1 MAGITN
7 TSSFGKALWPGINTW
22 YGKAYNEF
30 KVEYTDLFDTYKTS
44 QHYEEDVGVVS
55 FGLAKKKAEGAPVEY
70 EGESQGFITRYQP
83 DEYALGFI
91 ITEIMMEDDLYGVA
105 GERKSK
111 GLAFSMRQTKEIVGA
126 NVYNRAFDSNYVG
139 GDGLELCSASHLNYS
154 GGTWSNLA
162 TSVISELALE
172 QGVIAMGKWTTDK
185 GMRISVTPECIVIPV
200 DLQFDVKRIL
210 DSNLRVG
217 TSDNDL
223 NALASMGN
231 FPKGVKVNH
240 YLTDPDAWFI
250 RTNVQDGMKYFERR
264 ADYFKHDEDFDTSNA
279 KFKCAGRYVFGWTDP
294 RTMYGSAG
302 V

>member
-1 MAGITN
+1 MTGITN
-7 TSSFGKALWPGINTW
+7 TSAFGKALWPGINKW

-30 KVEYTDLFDTYKTS
+30 NVEYTDLFETFKTS
-44 QHYEEDVGVVS
+44 RHFEEEIGVVS
-55 FGLAKKKAEGAPVEY
+55 FGLAKRKAEGAPVEY
-70 EGESQGFITRYQP
+70 EGESQGYITRYEP

-126 NVYNRAFDSNYVG
+126 NVYNRAFNSSYVG
-139 GDGLELCSASHLNYS
+139 GDGSALCASAHANKS

-162 TSVISELALE
+162 TTAISELALE
-172 QGVIAMGKWTTDK
+172 QAVIAMGKWTNDK
-185 GMRISVTPECIVIPV
+185 GMKISVTPECIIIPV

-210 DSNLRVG
+210 GSELRPF
-217 TSDNDL
+217 TSDNEL
-223 NALASMGN
+223 NALKSMGN

-240 YLTDPDAWFI
+240 YLTDTDAWFI
-250 RTNVQDGMKYFERR
+250 RTNVADGMKYFERR
-264 ADYFKHDEDFDTSNA
+264 ADYFKMDEDFDTSNA
-279 KFKCAGRYVFGWTDP
+279 KYKAAGRYTFGWTDP
-294 RTMYGSAG
+294 RGMYGSAG